1 MFTKHYHALRNSPLG
16 VKLAKSP
23 IGRRITQSPL
33 RARMTRYTL
42 GSMVA
47 AATSAIVF
55 AALYVMGLGTT
66 TCTVVAFIA
75 GAIPNW
81 TLNRRWAWRVE
92 GRVAFGREIFAYV
105 VVSAATLLITAEA
118 TAWTQRHV
126 QSIPAHHGIRVLLVT
141 ASYLAVFAILF
152 VARFAV
158 YEVWIFSGR
167 SRIRAGLRSR
177 IQVRSAARAN
187 RTP

>member
-55 AALYVMGLGTT
+55 AVLYVMGLGTT
-66 TCTVVAFIA
+66 TCSVVAFIA

-81 TLNRRWAWRVE
+81 ILNRRWAWRVE
-92 GRVAFGREIFAYV
+92 GRVAFGR
-105 VVSAATLLITAEA
+105 
-118 TAWTQRHV
+118 
-126 QSIPAHHGIRVLLVT
+126 
-141 ASYLAVFAILF
+141 
-152 VARFAV
+152 
-158 YEVWIFSGR
+158 
-167 SRIRAGLRSR
+167 
-177 IQVRSAARAN
+177 
-187 RTP
+187 